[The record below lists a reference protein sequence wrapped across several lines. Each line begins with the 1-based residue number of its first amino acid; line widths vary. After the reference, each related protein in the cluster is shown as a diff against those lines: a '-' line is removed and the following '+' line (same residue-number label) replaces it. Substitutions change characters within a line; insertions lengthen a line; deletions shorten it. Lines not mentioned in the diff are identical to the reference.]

1 MNAARCTY
9 FLKAMVVSLI
19 TLTVS
24 SLALPVSNAAEP
36 IRIRFA
42 HHARPDIAAGV
53 RIQAFVDRVHEL
65 GKGRIVIENHHSGK
79 LLQETA
85 AARGVMQGNVEMG
98 STASG
103 NLAPL
108 TGAYG
113 FLELPFLFEN
123 LEDVIN
129 KVLRGDIG
137 QEIANNEMEKRL
149 GLKVLMYNPSGQFQQ
164 LANTKHEVRK
174 PADLKG
180 LKIRTR
186 PSPMEISIVKNL
198 GGMAVPVDW
207 GETFTAV
214 QQGTV
219 DGLVSQYLWLDATKL
234 NEVIKHVTEINI
246 NMPCGVIYMNAKVW
260 NGLPADIQAII
271 QKAAIETEPLGM
283 KLDKEQDGEY
293 KERLKKMGIG
303 IYVPNTAEKAQWREG
318 GYKVY
323 DDMKDK
329 FSPDFIKRVQA
340 AVARR

>member
-1 MNAARCTY
+1 MKVITRVLGFKAAIVLLITMMLGGFGLPVNAAD
-9 FLKAMVVSLI
+9 
-19 TLTVS
+19 
-24 SLALPVSNAAEP
+24 P
-36 IRIRFA
+36 IKIRFA

-53 RIQAFVDRVHEL
+53 RIQAFVDRVNEL

-79 LLQETA
+79 LMQETA
-85 AARGVMQGNVEMG
+85 AARGVMQGNAEMG

-137 QEIANNEMEKRL
+137 KEIANNEMEKRL

-164 LANTKHEVRK
+164 LANTKREVRK
-174 PADLKG
+174 PADQKG

-198 GGMAVPVDW
+198 GGLPVPVDW
-207 GETFTAV
+207 GETYTAV

-234 NEVIKHVTEINI
+234 NEVIKHVTEIDVNL
-246 NMPCGVIYMNAKVW
+246 PCGIIYMNAKVW
-260 NGLPADIQAII
+260 NGLPSDIQALI
-271 QKAAIETEPLGM
+271 QKVGLETEPLGM
-283 KLDKEQDGEY
+283 KLDQEQDSQY
-293 KERLKKMGIG
+293 KERLKKMGIS
-303 IYVPNTAEKAQWREG
+303 IYVPNATEKTLWREG

-329 FSPDFIKRVQA
+329 FSPDFIKRIQA